1 MFFASS
7 FKSIDPHLQ
16 KLGDEIE
23 GQNPGLSVL
32 AAHQFRYRLRQSLI
46 ELTVKQSRHFNVLE
60 EFIIRAGLEI
70 FPSPTEDELASVL
83 GLDPVFV
90 RSTIA
95 TLQALQTLTVSSP
108 ISVTPEGRLFYEK
121 GLVPQPPY
129 SVKVYII
136 ADPLCEKLTCQAE
149 PLENILVNLPDLAD
163 FISIPNTG
171 IDISSLPL
179 EELQEIIQASG
190 LALHV
195 PEEGKIVTSC
205 KAIAPYE
212 TIWKTISLF
221 VFFNSLEDKLI
232 LQVRSGKKILESA
245 SKWLEELQA
254 EGQVSL
260 KKICKLSD
268 EPLQEEATL
277 NQKNLEIEARIEKIR
292 QQAIKT
298 ARQKSAEQEKTS
310 ISSKVVLLPDRE
322 VTQAFKDILSSAQ
335 HQVLIYSPCLNQ
347 AVVEEQF
354 LQMLEKLAKQGVWIL
369 IGYGISPLTPDVEAK
384 LRAIKTP
391 EGLSAVQVFSLG
403 DSHVKEVIVDQKIY
417 LCGSYNWLSYQGDY
431 LPQGE
436 LVYRVTSRDQIQE
449 AYGCI
454 ANRFKNYAQQLW
466 NDAVQK
472 PDFQL
477 ATEALCIWGALDMED
492 MALTSLQ
499 QNNWLELLPVWL
511 NVVLQGLRSKKVPV
525 DAQSLTSA
533 LSLLSRF
540 SLEETFIESLREGW
554 SKVISAIAIHND
566 QAALNLLS
574 KEVWQEF
581 LRLAIAQPH
590 MNTPEEFIAEFATS
604 HKNLPKPPI
613 QKSQTP
619 KSKKTKPRKSGP

>member
-16 KLGDEIE
+16 KLADEIE

-60 EFIIRAGLEI
+60 EFIIRAGIEI

-90 RSTIA
+90 RSTIT

-129 SVKVYII
+129 SVQVYAI
-136 ADPLCEKLTCQAE
+136 ADPLGEKFTCQTE

-179 EELQEIIQASG
+179 EELQQIIQASG

-195 PEEGKIVTSC
+195 PEEGKIVTLC
-205 KAIAPYE
+205 KAITPYE

-221 VFFNSLEDKLI
+221 VLFNSLEDKLI
-232 LQVRSGKKILESA
+232 LQVRSGKKIVESS
-245 SKWLEELQA
+245 SKWLEGLQA

-260 KKICKLSD
+260 KKICGLSD
-268 EPLQEEATL
+268 EPLEEEA
-277 NQKNLEIEARIEKIR
+277 NFNNKNLEIEARLEKIR
-292 QQAIKT
+292 QQVIET

-310 ISSKVVLLPDRE
+310 ISPTVVQLPDRE
-322 VTQAFKDILSSAQ
+322 VTQAFKDILNSAQ
-335 HQVLIYSPCLNQ
+335 HQVLIYSPWLSQ

-354 LQMLEKLAKQGVWIL
+354 LHMLEKLAKQGVWIL
-369 IGYGISPLTPDVEAK
+369 IGYGISLLTPDVEAK

-391 EGLSAVQVFSLG
+391 DGLSAVQFFCLG

-417 LCGSYNWLSYQGDY
+417 LCGSYNWLSYQGEY

-554 SKVISAIAIHND
+554 CKVIGAIAIHND

-590 MNTPEEFIAEFATS
+590 INTPEEFIAEFATS
-604 HKNLPKPPI
+604 HKNLPKPPT
-613 QKSQTP
+613 QKLQTP